1 MFKPAELPGSLPARS
16 VEIVVDGRN
25 PLGPARGQPLATAL
39 LEAGIRPLRL
49 TPVSGAAREPVVL
62 DGGSASSAWST
73 WTDQRNVQSCMVE
86 VRAGMR
92 VALPQGRTR
101 YWERS

>member
-16 VEIVVDGRN
+16 VEIVVDGRT
-25 PLGPARGQPLATAL
+25 LSVRAGQPLATAL

-49 TPVSGAAREPVVL
+49 TPVSGAAREPVCLMGVCFECL
-62 DGGSASSAWST
+62 VDVDG
-73 WTDQRNVQSCMVE
+73 QRNVQSCMVE

-92 VALPQGRTR
+92 VALPQGARDIGSGH
-101 YWERS
+101 ES